1 MTMTMTMTTMTLMMA
16 TRIMLIYAR
25 LYAQCMGLE
34 LADLAGRWSSQPLEL
49 TTACTGAGTAALV
62 LHCIVGKASVREVM
76 ASEKDPQTRRFLESH
91 FDIEKLWPDSALGAS
106 MEGTN
111 EDLCICGPPCPPY
124 SICNHKVSGVASRQ
138 SSHSGA
144 KRRRVRRDSSSYDP
158 FAVEGALPFFHI
170 ARMIR
175 KRRPKIFIMEQ
186 VFGICKPL
194 RAPSRCL
201 QLVHTLEE
209 FPPHAPIQY
218 MTWGIVAALGQPRSV
233 ADGFAVGDEVGL
245 GLVPGYFLRWLRV
258 KSGDYGSPQARC
270 RMYVAM
276 VRHDICS
283 QDAFETAIRVSM
295 TDLPRCHQRA
305 SASEVAAYTDRCF
318 TASGQDMDVAGIE
331 IPVCMGRTTKLSRD
345 SKKIVRALGTQR
357 YKWRQ
362 KYGHVNSRYVTPREE
377 LMLDEAWA
385 KLQAT
390 LRHGHIA

>member
-1 MTMTMTMTTMTLMMA
+1 MMTILIMM
-16 TRIMLIYAR
+16 IYAR
-25 LYAQCMGLE
+25 LYAQCMGME
-34 LADLAGRWSSQPLEL
+34 LADFAGRWSSRPLEL

-62 LHCIVGKASVREVM
+62 LQCIVGKASVREVM
-76 ASEKDPQTRRFLESH
+76 ASEKDPQIRRFLESH
-91 FDIEKLWPDSALGAS
+91 FDIEQLWQDSALGAS

-138 SSHSGA
+138 SSRSGA
-144 KRRRVRRDSSSYDP
+144 KRRRVRSDNSSYDP
-158 FAVEGALPFFHI
+158 FAAEGARPFFHI
-170 ARMIR
+170 AKMIR

-186 VFGICKPL
+186 VLGICKPL

-201 QLVHTLEE
+201 RLADTLEE
-209 FPPHAPIQY
+209 FPPDAPIQY
-218 MTWGIVAALGQPRSV
+218 MTWGIVAAIGQGSSA
-233 ADGFAVGDEVGL
+233 ADGFEVGDQVGL
-245 GLVPGYFLRWLRV
+245 GLVPGYFLRWLSV

-270 RMYVAM
+270 RMYLAM

-283 QDAFETAIRVSM
+283 QDAFETAMRISM

-305 SASEVAAYTDRCF
+305 SASEVAAYTDRFCA
-318 TASGQDMDVAGIE
+318 ASGQDMDAARIE
-331 IPVCMGRTTKLSRD
+331 IPECMGRVTKLSRR
-345 SKKIVRALGTQR
+345 SKEIVHALGTQR
-357 YKWRQ
+357 YKWRL
-362 KYGHVNSRYVTPREE
+362 KYGRVNSRHITPREE